1 MEAQILKNLDEG
13 EIEDS
18 HIYALTH
25 GYNMQELDGILK
37 SLDVDQFIVLNNKEK
52 KLIELTQDGIDAKTN
67 GTPEYLL
74 ASSLTIGEKVP
85 KNEIEK
91 KFGKLFKPA
100 FNECMKKKW
109 LKADKKTIER
119 VAEEMKDIDQF
130 KLKKYEEGGMKYD
143 ELDAESKKEVDLF
156 KRRKLLGLNSIIYYS
171 ISKGLN
177 FKLERIKD
185 STDLT
190 FEMLQSGSWKD
201 LKFKPYNLEAKGKE
215 PLFGSLHPLHQVR
228 SEFCTILLELG
239 FEEMQTNNFVE
250 SSFWNFDA
258 LFQPQQH
265 PARDQHDTFFIEY
278 PQECSNPPQDYLSL
292 VKSMHEHG
300 GHGSKGYNYPWQL
313 SEAKKNIL
321 RTHTTA
327 NSAQM
332 LYKLGK
338 QYQEELS
345 QYQTQHPEM
354 DKEAIK
360 ESVKFKGRKFYSID
374 RVFRNETVDKTHL
387 PEFNQV
393 EGLIVDYDLSLRDLM
408 GVIQEFFRRLG
419 IPSVKFKPTYN
430 PYTEPSME
438 IYAFHPQYDDY
449 VEIGNSGI
457 FRPEMLIP
465 MGLPEGV
472 RVCAWGLSLERP
484 TMIHYQIKKI
494 KKLLGTHVSLE
505 FIKNNPV
512 YVAKD

>member
-1 MEAQILKNLDEG
+1 
-13 EIEDS
+13 
-18 HIYALTH
+18 
-25 GYNMQELDGILK
+25 
-37 SLDVDQFIVLNNKEK
+37 
-52 KLIELTQDGIDAKTN
+52 
-67 GTPEYLL
+67 
-74 ASSLTIGEKVP
+74 
-85 KNEIEK
+85 
-91 KFGKLFKPA
+91 
-100 FNECMKKKW
+100 
-109 LKADKKTIER
+109 
-119 VAEEMKDIDQF
+119 
-130 KLKKYEEGGMKYD
+130 
-143 ELDAESKKEVDLF
+143 
-156 KRRKLLGLNSIIYYS
+156 
-171 ISKGLN
+171 
-177 FKLERIKD
+177 
-185 STDLT
+185 
-190 FEMLQSGSWKD
+190 
-201 LKFKPYNLEAKGKE
+201 
-215 PLFGSLHPLHQVR
+215 
-228 SEFCTILLELG
+228 
-239 FEEMQTNNFVE
+239 
-250 SSFWNFDA
+250 
-258 LFQPQQH
+258 
-265 PARDQHDTFFIEY
+265 
-278 PQECSNPPQDYLSL
+278 
-292 VKSMHEHG
+292 
-300 GHGSKGYNYPWQL
+300 
-313 SEAKKNIL
+313 
-321 RTHTTA
+321 
-327 NSAQM
+327 
-332 LYKLGK
+332 
-338 QYQEELS
+338 
-345 QYQTQHPEM
+345 M